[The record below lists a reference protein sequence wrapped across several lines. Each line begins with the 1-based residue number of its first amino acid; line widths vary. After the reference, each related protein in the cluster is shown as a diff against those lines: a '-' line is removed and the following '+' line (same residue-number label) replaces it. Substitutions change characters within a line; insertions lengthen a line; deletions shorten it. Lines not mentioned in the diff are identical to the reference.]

1 MSEGRMTRAP
11 DWTSEE
17 FEIVLRNP
25 GVPAATLALQ
35 LPRRTADAIEVVRQ
49 GIHAHH
55 TGGRLQLSRMMK
67 QRLTLPRSP
76 LTCSECGVTF

>member
-1 MSEGRMTRAP
+1 MRRAP
-11 DWTSEE
+11 DWTPDE
-17 FEIVLRNP
+17 FEVLLGNP
-25 GVPAATLALQ
+25 GVPAAQLALQ
-35 LPRRTADAIEVVRQ
+35 LPQRTADAIDVVRQ